1 MKDKRITSQFSK
13 LLTIVFLL
21 AIEFFPAQGQL
32 LADLGTA
39 IDKKAQLTNLPS
51 FYITT
56 SEPVASKDISVKGK
70 LYIAGADT
78 LADDSIEI
86 RGRGNGTWYMAKKP
100 YRIKLNSKANLL
112 GMPAKDKTWPIL
124 AHYAD
129 KSLIRNALALK
140 ISTICDIYFSPSF
153 RFVDVVLNNDFIGNY
168 LVTDQVE
175 VSGDRVDITKQKST
189 DTQLPDIEGGY
200 LLEIDGYANYSTAVP
215 GASFPEG
222 FLSVNNTTVSI
233 KYPKDDEI
241 NQQQRDYIIN
251 YFNKFETL
259 ILNYKKGNSLDS
271 IRKYLDIDA
280 MINWYIASELTANPD
295 CFWSMNLMKDRGKT
309 QFTFGPMWDYDIAF
323 ANDRRLGDTRNELML
338 YHAHQYGSFGTMAKA
353 LKRLFTCPEIN
364 ERLRN
369 RWIEIRDK
377 QLRDRV
383 ASFIDSTE
391 TLLDASQRLN
401 YERWPTLNTITHL
414 ELTTR
419 GSFEAEVE
427 FVRNYMSDHIT
438 SLDSIFA
445 NFGEM
450 TKSFEIDENKWY
462 TLTNFLNDK
471 ALDLK
476 DSLSDDLTP
485 TVLWSIKDGPLE
497 SQLFRFTAT
506 ENGSYIVTNKYSD
519 KVLEAYRK
527 TEDGGIPSGYP
538 SYYMLCIN
546 PYQYHNASQ
555 EWKLEERQYGVFSL
569 IDVYSGMAIDNYGTS
584 TVDGNTIS
592 MWIADANNGNQQ
604 WKFTERGYVIPIT
617 TSKKLTAAKITLY
630 ITAGEVHVDSEGNVM
645 LTITDM
651 TGRIIIQQKVAETS
665 YKVTLPGGIYIIK
678 INNSVYKLAIP

>member
-1 MKDKRITSQFSK
+1 MINKCSMSRYNKLFTVIFVFTFVFIQVHGQIDTNLTAKLSKR
-13 LLTIVFLL
+13 
-21 AIEFFPAQGQL
+21 AQ
-32 LADLGTA
+32 
-39 IDKKAQLTNLPS
+39 ITNLPS

-56 SEPVASKDISVKGK
+56 AGSVVSKDINVKGK

-78 LADDSIEI
+78 LKNDSIEI
-86 RGRGNGTWYMAKKP
+86 RGRGNGTWNWAKKP
-100 YRIKLNSKANLL
+100 YRIKLYSKANLL

-140 ISTICDIYFSPSF
+140 ISTLCDIYFSPSF
-153 RFVDVVLNNDFIGNY
+153 RFVDVVLNSDFIGNY

-189 DTQLPDIEGGY
+189 DINLPEIEGGY
-200 LLEIDGYANYSTAVP
+200 LLEIDGYANYSSIEP

-222 FLSVNNTTVSI
+222 FLSINNTPVSI

-241 NQQQRDYIIN
+241 NQQQRNYIIN

-259 ILNYKKGNSLDS
+259 ILNYKKGDSLDS

-280 MINWYIASELTANPD
+280 MINWYIACELTANPD
-295 CFWSMNLMKDRGKT
+295 CFWSMYLMKDRGKT

-338 YHAHQYGSFGTMAKA
+338 YHAHQFGSIPKA

-369 RWIEIRDK
+369 RWVEIRDK
-377 QLRDRV
+377 QLRGCIS
-383 ASFIDSTE
+383 SFIDSTR
-391 TLLDASQRLN
+391 TLLDASQKLN

-419 GSFEAEVE
+419 GSFEAEVS
-427 FVRNYMSDHIT
+427 FVQTFMMDHIN
-438 SLDSIFA
+438 SLDSIFS
-445 NFGEM
+445 NFEEM
-450 TKSFEIDENKWY
+450 SKSFEIDENKWY

-485 TVLWSIKDGPLE
+485 TVLWSVKDGPLE

-506 ENGSYIVTNKYSD
+506 GNGSYMITNKYSD
-519 KVLEAYRK
+519 KMLEAYRK
-527 TEDGGIPSGYP
+527 TEDGGIPSATP
-538 SYYMLCIN
+538 SYYLLCIN
-546 PYQYHNASQ
+546 QFQYHNLSQ
-555 EWKLEERQYGVFSL
+555 EWKLEERQFGVYSL
-569 IDVYSGMAIDNYGTS
+569 INVYSGMAIDNYSTS
-584 TVDGNTIS
+584 TKDGNTIG
-592 MWIADANNGNQQ
+592 MWTADANNGNQQ
-604 WKFTERGYVIPIT
+604 WRFNERGYVNPVT
-617 TSKKLTAAKITLY
+617 TGKKPVTEKISLY
-630 ITAGEVHVDSEGNVM
+630 VTPGEVHIENNG
-645 LTITDM
+645 TIKLCISDM
-651 TGRIIIQQKVAETS
+651 TGHILIQRVVTESS
-665 YKVTLPGGIYIIK
+665 YKVSLPSGLYIITM
-678 INNSVYKLAIP
+678 NDSVRKFAIP

>member
-1 MKDKRITSQFSK
+1 MNNKSFMCRYCK
-13 LLTIVFLL
+13 LLTIVFLFAL
-21 AIEFFPAQGQL
+21 GFFPLQGQL
-32 LADLGTA
+32 LADLA
-39 IDKKAQLTNLPS
+39 SEIDRKAQLTNLPS

-56 SEPVASKDISVKGK
+56 SESVASRDVSVKGK
-70 LYIAGADT
+70 LYIAGADS

-86 RGRGNGTWYMAKKP
+86 RGRGNGTWNWAKKP

-112 GMPAKDKTWPIL
+112 GMPAKDKIWPIL

-140 ISTICDIYFSPSF
+140 ISTLCDIYFSPSF
-153 RFVDVVLNNDFIGNY
+153 RFVDVVLNNDFLGNY

-189 DTQLPDIEGGY
+189 NTKLPDIEGGY
-200 LLEIDGYANYSTAVP
+200 LLEIDGYANYSTVEP

-259 ILNYKKGNSLDS
+259 ILNYKKGDLLDS

-295 CFWSMNLMKDRGKT
+295 CFWSMNLMKDRGKS

-323 ANDRRLGDTRNELML
+323 ANDIRLGDTREKLML
-338 YHAHQYGSFGTMAKA
+338 YNAHQYGSFGTMAKA

-377 QLRDRV
+377 QLSSRIV
-383 ASFIDSTE
+383 AFIDSTE

-419 GSFEAEVE
+419 GSFEAEVS
-427 FVRNYMSDHIT
+427 FVRNFITDHIT
-438 SLDSIFA
+438 SLDSIFT

-450 TKSFEIDENKWY
+450 TKTFDIDENKWY

-506 ENGSYIVTNKYSD
+506 GYGSYTITNKYSN

-527 TEDGGIPSGYP
+527 TEDGGVPSGYP

-546 PYQYHNASQ
+546 PYLYHNASQ
-555 EWKLEERQYGVFSL
+555 EWKLEERQYGIFSL

-584 TVDGNTIS
+584 TANGNTIS

-604 WKFTERGYVIPIT
+604 WKFIERGYVNPIT
-617 TSKKLTAAKITLY
+617 TSEEIATANISLY
-630 ITAGEVHVDSEGNVM
+630 VTPGEVHINSEENYK
-645 LTITDM
+645 LSITNM
-651 TGRIIIQQKVAETS
+651 TGRIIIQRKVTETS
-665 YKVTLPGGIYIIK
+665 YRVTLPSGLYIIT
-678 INNSVYKLAIP
+678 INNTIRKLSVP